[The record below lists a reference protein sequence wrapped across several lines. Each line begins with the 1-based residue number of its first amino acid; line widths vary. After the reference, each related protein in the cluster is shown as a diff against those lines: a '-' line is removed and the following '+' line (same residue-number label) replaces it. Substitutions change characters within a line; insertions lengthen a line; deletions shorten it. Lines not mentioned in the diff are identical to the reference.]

1 MYINDNKDDTEN
13 DNYNDNDNN
22 HIYILIGIMV
32 RSYPCLWLQNDRQ
45 VFVPFE
51 AFEATGTLPKN
62 LVATEWWQRVVEMPK
77 EVLETRPFHG
87 DLW

>member
-1 MYINDNKDDTEN
+1 
-13 DNYNDNDNN
+13 
-22 HIYILIGIMV
+22 MV